1 MTDDSQPRSDGP
13 VKRPD
18 DGSTRTSS
26 KNHAGHTDDAKRE
39 DGVPDPVE
47 EASQESFPASDPPAW
62 TGTTIG

>member
-13 VKRPD
+13 VKQPD
-18 DGSTRTSS
+18 DGSIKTSS
-26 KNHAGHTDDAKRE
+26 KNHVGNTDGAQE

-47 EASQESFPASDPPAW
+47 KASQESFPASDPPAW